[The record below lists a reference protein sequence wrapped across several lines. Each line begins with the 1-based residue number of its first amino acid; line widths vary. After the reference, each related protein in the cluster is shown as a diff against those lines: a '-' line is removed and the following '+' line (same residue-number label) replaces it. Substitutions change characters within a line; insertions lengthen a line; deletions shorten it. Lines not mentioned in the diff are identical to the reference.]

1 MARTHNAGLAKKWA
15 PLKVKKKKTSEAYSS
30 EWTPAAPASRQ
41 CAAFGETL
49 ASQRMRTVSDGPR
62 LLLLLLLTAALASGR
77 PQESLVGHA
86 SQHQELAVVSGRSLV
101 PVRTLDGDVAWV
113 EARFLNE
120 THVRSF
126 KHQSKPFAV
135 VEKVSIIMPVL
146 TFLVPFLVWVFCMVI
161 CLHRSHQRHS
171 YY

>member
-1 MARTHNAGLAKKWA
+1 
-15 PLKVKKKKTSEAYSS
+15 
-30 EWTPAAPASRQ
+30 
-41 CAAFGETL
+41 
-49 ASQRMRTVSDGPR
+49 MRTAGGPR
-62 LLLLLLLTAALASGR
+62 LLLLLLLLQTAALANGR

-101 PVRTLDGDVAWV
+101 PVRTLEGDVAWV

-120 THVRSF
+120 THMRSF
-126 KHQSKPFAV
+126 KHQAKPFAL

-146 TFLVPFLVWVFCMVI
+146 TFLVPFLVWMFCMVI